1 MPAFQPS
8 RAARAADVFAGA
20 AGVAALVG
28 GLLAAPHDVAPVLAG
43 ALLVLGVAPAALWG
57 YALYR
62 PRRRTQRHIHDRASG
77 TPWHFAGRGAAVA
90 LLSGTTGSLLIWTVF
105 TLRTG
110 DLDLDV
116 LLALTAV
123 GLGIGVFALPLGV
136 AGGLVLYRAERAA
149 ALRAPVAPGLG

>member
-1 MPAFQPS
+1 M
-8 RAARAADVFAGA
+8 
-20 AGVAALVG
+20 
-28 GLLAAPHDVAPVLAG
+28 
-43 ALLVLGVAPAALWG
+43 
-57 YALYR
+57 
-62 PRRRTQRHIHDRASG
+62 
-77 TPWHFAGRGAAVA
+77 A